1 MSEESFK
8 IRDLKEM
15 LKETEKNFGENE
27 AYKLKVK
34 KESNNVSNKDNEY
47 KVYTYK
53 EVIKMINA
61 LGTALISLGLKGKR
75 IAVIGENRFEW
86 EIAYLSIVCGT
97 GVVVPLDKSLPE
109 NELKSLIQRSN
120 VDAIFYSNKYED
132 RLKRIIES
140 KEANLK
146 YLINMDLEKIN
157 DGVYSEYELIE
168 KGMKLLEK
176 GNREFLDSKIN
187 PEEMNIML
195 FTSGTTSASKVVALS
210 HKNIVS
216 NLIDLK
222 EILNVTQ
229 NDRFLSFLPLHHV
242 FEATVGFLLPIYSGA
257 RISFADSIRDIEK
270 NLKEYKVTFAAFVP
284 AIYENFYKTIIRRL
298 DKKGLASD
306 YLQKSSMYKEKTW
319 EEKQNAFKEVYET
332 FGGYS
337 RMFITG
343 AAPISKEVHENLRNM
358 GINVC
363 QGYGLTETS
372 PVDAIETDSIH
383 KVGSIGKAL
392 PSVSLKI
399 DNKNEDGIGELLVK
413 GPNVMLGYFENEE
426 ANKEVFTEDGWFRT
440 GDLAYID
447 EDGFVFIKGR
457 KKSVIVLKNGKNIF
471 PEEMENLVNRIEGIK
486 ESFVFGK
493 SNTKDKEDIKVFAK
507 VVYDKKVFSTVYNL
521 DSDKDIYNM
530 INKKIKEINK
540 TMPAYKSIRGI
551 VLTEEE
557 LIKTASGKIKRHEEI
572 KTIV

>member
-1 MSEESFK
+1 MSDKSLK

-132 RLKRIIES
+132 RLKRIIGS
-140 KEANLK
+140 KDINLK

-157 DGVYSEYELIE
+157 EGVYSEYELIE
-168 KGMKLLEK
+168 EGMKLLEE

-298 DKKGLASD
+298 DKKGLALD
-306 YLQKSSMYKEKTW
+306 YLEKSSMYKEKTW
-319 EEKQNAFKEVYET
+319 EEKQNVFKEVYET

-399 DNKNEDGIGELLVK
+399 ENKNEDGIGELLVK

-471 PEEMENLVNRIEGIK
+471 PEEMENLVNRIDGIK

>member
-1 MSEESFK
+1 MSDKSLK

-34 KESNNVSNKDNEY
+34 KECNNVSNKDNEY

-132 RLKRIIES
+132 RLKRIVGS
-140 KEANLK
+140 KDINLK

-157 DGVYSEYELIE
+157 EGVYSEYELIE
-168 KGMKLLEK
+168 EGMKLLEE

-298 DKKGLASD
+298 DKKGLVLD
-306 YLQKSSMYKEKTW
+306 YLEKSSMYKEKTW

-471 PEEMENLVNRIEGIK
+471 PEEMENLVNRIDGIK

-493 SNTKDKEDIKVFAK
+493 SNTKDKEDIKVFVK
-507 VVYDKKVFSTVYNL
+507 VVYDKTLFSTVYNL

>member
-1 MSEESFK
+1 MPDKSLK

-132 RLKRIIES
+132 RLKRIIRS
-140 KEANLK
+140 KDVNLK

-168 KGMKLLEK
+168 KGMEFLEE

-187 PEEMNIML
+187 SEEMNIML

-306 YLQKSSMYKEKTW
+306 YLEKSSMYKEKTW
-319 EEKQNAFKEVYET
+319 EEKQNEFKDVYET

-413 GPNVMLGYFENEE
+413 GPNVMLGYFGNEE

-447 EDGFVFIKGR
+447 EDGFIFIKGR

-551 VLTEEE
+551 FLTEKE

>member
-471 PEEMENLVNRIEGIK
+471 PEEMENLVNRIDGIK

>member
-1 MSEESFK
+1 MSDKSFK

-298 DKKGLASD
+298 DKKGLVSD
-306 YLQKSSMYKEKTW
+306 YLEKSSMYKEKTW

-343 AAPISKEVHENLRNM
+343 AAPISKEVHDNLRNM

-471 PEEMENLVNRIEGIK
+471 PEEMENLVNRIDGIK

>member
-15 LKETEKNFGENE
+15 LKETEKKYGDNE

-34 KESNNVSNKDNEY
+34 KESNKDSKNDNEY

-132 RLKRIIES
+132 RLKRIIRS
-140 KEANLK
+140 KDVNLK

-157 DGVYSEYELIE
+157 DDVYSEYELIE
-168 KGMKLLEK
+168 KGMKLLEE

-187 PEEMNIML
+187 PEEMNIMI
-195 FTSGTTSASKVVALS
+195 FTSGTTSASKVVMLS

-298 DKKGLASD
+298 DKKGLSSD
-306 YLQKSSMYKEKTW
+306 YLEKSSMYKEKTW

-372 PVDAIETDSIH
+372 PVDAIETDCIH

-399 DNKNEDGIGELLVK
+399 DNENEDGIGELLVK

-426 ANKEVFTEDGWFRT
+426 ANKEVFTDDGWFRT
-440 GDLAYID
+440 GDLAHID

-471 PEEMENLVNRIEGIK
+471 PEEMENLVNRIDGIK

-507 VVYDKKVFSTVYNL
+507 VVYDKTVFSTVYNL

-551 VLTEEE
+551 FLTEEE

>member
-1 MSEESFK
+1 MSEEKLK

-15 LKETEKNFGENE
+15 LKEAENNFGKNE

-34 KESNNVSNKDNEY
+34 KESNKDSKNNSEY
-47 KVYTYK
+47 KIYTYK

-109 NELKSLIQRSN
+109 NELKSLIQRSK

-132 RLKRIIES
+132 RLKSIIGS
-140 KEANLK
+140 KDVNLK
-146 YLINMDLEKIN
+146 YLINMDLEKKK
-157 DGVYSEYELIE
+157 DDVYSEYELIE
-168 KGMKLLEK
+168 EGIKLLEE
-176 GNREFLDSKIN
+176 GNREFLESKIN

-210 HKNIVS
+210 HKNIIS

-222 EILNVTQ
+222 EVLNVTQ

-257 RISFADSIRDIEK
+257 RISFADGIRDIEK
-270 NLKEYKVTFAAFVP
+270 NLKEYKITFAAFVP

-298 DKKGLASD
+298 DKKGLGSE
-306 YLQKSSMYKEKTW
+306 YLEKSSMYKEKTW

-372 PVDAIETDSIH
+372 PVDAIETDTIH

-399 DNKNEDGIGELLVK
+399 DNENEEGIGELLVK

-426 ANKEVFTEDGWFRT
+426 ANNEVFTEDGWFRT

-471 PEEMENLVNRIEGIK
+471 PEEMENLVNRIDGVK
-486 ESFVFGK
+486 ESFIFGK
-493 SNTKDKEDIKVFAK
+493 SNTRDKEDIKVFAK
-507 VVYDKKVFSTVYNL
+507 VVYDKTIFSTVHKL
-521 DSDKDIYNM
+521 ESDKDIYNM

-551 VLTEEE
+551 FLTEED

>member
-1 MSEESFK
+1 MSDKSLK

-132 RLKRIIES
+132 RLKRIIGS
-140 KEANLK
+140 KEVNLR

-157 DGVYSEYELIE
+157 DGFYSEYELIE
-168 KGMKLLEK
+168 EGMKLLEE

-187 PEEMNIML
+187 SKEMNIML

-298 DKKGLASD
+298 DKKGLSSD
-306 YLQKSSMYKEKTW
+306 YLEKSSMYKEKTW

-399 DNKNEDGIGELLVK
+399 DNENEDGIGELLVK

-440 GDLAYID
+440 GDLAHID

-471 PEEMENLVNRIEGIK
+471 PEEMENLVNRIDGIK
-486 ESFVFGK
+486 ESFIFGK

-521 DSDKDIYNM
+521 DSDKEIYNM

>member
-1 MSEESFK
+1 MSDKSLK

-34 KESNNVSNKDNEY
+34 KESNNFSNKDNEY

-132 RLKRIIES
+132 RLKRIIGS
-140 KEANLK
+140 KEVNLR

-157 DGVYSEYELIE
+157 DGFYSEYELIE
-168 KGMKLLEK
+168 EGMKLLEE

-187 PEEMNIML
+187 SKEMNIML

-298 DKKGLASD
+298 DKKGLVLD
-306 YLQKSSMYKEKTW
+306 YLEKSSMYKEKTW

-372 PVDAIETDSIH
+372 PVDAIETDNIH

-471 PEEMENLVNRIEGIK
+471 PEEMENLVNRIDGIK

-521 DSDKDIYNM
+521 DSDKEIYNM

>member
-168 KGMKLLEK
+168 EGMKLLK
-176 GNREFLDSKIN
+176 DGNREFLDSKIN

-413 GPNVMLGYFENEE
+413 GQNVMLGYFENEE

-471 PEEMENLVNRIEGIK
+471 PEEMENLVNRIDGIK

>member
-1 MSEESFK
+1 MSDKSLK

-34 KESNNVSNKDNEY
+34 KESNNFSNKDNEY

-132 RLKRIIES
+132 RLKRIIGS
-140 KEANLK
+140 KEVNLR

-157 DGVYSEYELIE
+157 DGFYSEYELIE
-168 KGMKLLEK
+168 EGMKLLEE

-187 PEEMNIML
+187 SKEMNIML

-298 DKKGLASD
+298 DKKGLVLD
-306 YLQKSSMYKEKTW
+306 YLEKSSMYKEKTW
-319 EEKQNAFKEVYET
+319 EEKQNAFKEVYKT

-372 PVDAIETDSIH
+372 PVDAIETDNIH

-471 PEEMENLVNRIEGIK
+471 PEEMENLVNRIDGIK

-521 DSDKDIYNM
+521 DSDKEIYNM

>member
-1 MSEESFK
+1 MSDKSLK

-34 KESNNVSNKDNEY
+34 KESNNFSNKDNEY

-132 RLKRIIES
+132 RLKRIIGS
-140 KEANLK
+140 KEVNLR

-157 DGVYSEYELIE
+157 DGFYSEYELIE
-168 KGMKLLEK
+168 EGMKLLEE

-187 PEEMNIML
+187 SEEMNIML

-298 DKKGLASD
+298 DKKGLVLD
-306 YLQKSSMYKEKTW
+306 YLEKSSMYKEKTW

-372 PVDAIETDSIH
+372 PVDAIETDNIH

-440 GDLAYID
+440 GVLAYID
-447 EDGFVFIKGR
+447 ED
-457 KKSVIVLKNGKNIF
+457 
-471 PEEMENLVNRIEGIK
+471 
-486 ESFVFGK
+486 
-493 SNTKDKEDIKVFAK
+493 
-507 VVYDKKVFSTVYNL
+507 
-521 DSDKDIYNM
+521 
-530 INKKIKEINK
+530 
-540 TMPAYKSIRGI
+540 
-551 VLTEEE
+551 
-557 LIKTASGKIKRHEEI
+557 
-572 KTIV
+572 

>member
-1 MSEESFK
+1 MSDKSLK

-34 KESNNVSNKDNEY
+34 KESNNFSNKDNEY

-132 RLKRIIES
+132 RLKRIIGS
-140 KEANLK
+140 KEVNLR

-157 DGVYSEYELIE
+157 DGFYSEYELIE
-168 KGMKLLEK
+168 EGMKLLEE

-187 PEEMNIML
+187 SKEMNIML

-298 DKKGLASD
+298 DKKGLVLD
-306 YLQKSSMYKEKTW
+306 YLEK
-319 EEKQNAFKEVYET
+319 NNCFL
-332 FGGYS
+332 S
-337 RMFITG
+337 R
-343 AAPISKEVHENLRNM
+343 K
-358 GINVC
+358 
-363 QGYGLTETS
+363 
-372 PVDAIETDSIH
+372 
-383 KVGSIGKAL
+383 
-392 PSVSLKI
+392 
-399 DNKNEDGIGELLVK
+399 
-413 GPNVMLGYFENEE
+413 
-426 ANKEVFTEDGWFRT
+426 
-440 GDLAYID
+440 
-447 EDGFVFIKGR
+447 
-457 KKSVIVLKNGKNIF
+457 
-471 PEEMENLVNRIEGIK
+471 
-486 ESFVFGK
+486 
-493 SNTKDKEDIKVFAK
+493 
-507 VVYDKKVFSTVYNL
+507 
-521 DSDKDIYNM
+521 
-530 INKKIKEINK
+530 
-540 TMPAYKSIRGI
+540 
-551 VLTEEE
+551 
-557 LIKTASGKIKRHEEI
+557 
-572 KTIV
+572 

>member
-1 MSEESFK
+1 MSDKSLK

-27 AYKLKVK
+27 AYKLKIK

-132 RLKRIIES
+132 RLKRIIGS
-140 KEANLK
+140 KEVNLR

-168 KGMKLLEK
+168 EGMKLLEE

-298 DKKGLASD
+298 DKKGLALD
-306 YLQKSSMYKEKTW
+306 YLEKSSMYKEKTW

-399 DNKNEDGIGELLVK
+399 ENKNEDGIGELLVK

-471 PEEMENLVNRIEGIK
+471 PEEMENLVNRIDGIK

-551 VLTEEE
+551 VLTEED

>member
-1 MSEESFK
+1 MSDKSFK

-140 KEANLK
+140 KEVNLK

-298 DKKGLASD
+298 DKKGLVSD
-306 YLQKSSMYKEKTW
+306 YLEKSSMYKEKTW

-343 AAPISKEVHENLRNM
+343 AAPISKEVHDNLRNM

-471 PEEMENLVNRIEGIK
+471 PEEMENLVNRIDGIK

-557 LIKTASGKIKRHEEI
+557 LIKTESGKIKRHEEI
-572 KTIV
+572 KTIF

>member
-8 IRDLKEM
+8 IIDLKEM
-15 LKETEKNFGENE
+15 LKEIEKKFGDNE

-34 KESNNVSNKDNEY
+34 KESNKDSKNDNEY

-53 EVIKMINA
+53 EVIKIINA

-132 RLKRIIES
+132 RLKRIIRS
-140 KEANLK
+140 KDVNLK

-157 DGVYSEYELIE
+157 DDVYSEYELIE
-168 KGMKLLEK
+168 KGMKLLEE

-195 FTSGTTSASKVVALS
+195 FTSGTTSASKVVMLS

-298 DKKGLASD
+298 DKKGLSSD
-306 YLQKSSMYKEKTW
+306 YLEKSSMYKEKTW

-399 DNKNEDGIGELLVK
+399 DNENEDGIGELLVK

-440 GDLAYID
+440 GDLAHID

-471 PEEMENLVNRIEGIK
+471 PEEMENLVNRIDGIK
-486 ESFVFGK
+486 ESFIFGK

-507 VVYDKKVFSTVYNL
+507 VVYDKTVFSTVYNL

-551 VLTEEE
+551 FLTEEE

>member
-168 KGMKLLEK
+168 DGMKLLKE
-176 GNREFLDSKIN
+176 GNREFLNSKIN

-413 GPNVMLGYFENEE
+413 GSNVMLGYFENEE

-471 PEEMENLVNRIEGIK
+471 PEEMENLVNRIDGIK

>member
-1 MSEESFK
+1 
-8 IRDLKEM
+8 
-15 LKETEKNFGENE
+15 
-27 AYKLKVK
+27 
-34 KESNNVSNKDNEY
+34 
-47 KVYTYK
+47 
-53 EVIKMINA
+53 
-61 LGTALISLGLKGKR
+61 
-75 IAVIGENRFEW
+75 
-86 EIAYLSIVCGT
+86 
-97 GVVVPLDKSLPE
+97 
-109 NELKSLIQRSN
+109 
-120 VDAIFYSNKYED
+120 
-132 RLKRIIES
+132 
-140 KEANLK
+140 
-146 YLINMDLEKIN
+146 
-157 DGVYSEYELIE
+157 
-168 KGMKLLEK
+168 
-176 GNREFLDSKIN
+176 
-187 PEEMNIML
+187 
-195 FTSGTTSASKVVALS
+195 
-210 HKNIVS
+210 
-216 NLIDLK
+216 
-222 EILNVTQ
+222 
-229 NDRFLSFLPLHHV
+229 
-242 FEATVGFLLPIYSGA
+242 
-257 RISFADSIRDIEK
+257 
-270 NLKEYKVTFAAFVP
+270 
-284 AIYENFYKTIIRRL
+284 
-298 DKKGLASD
+298 
-306 YLQKSSMYKEKTW
+306 MYKEKTW

-372 PVDAIETDSIH
+372 PVDAIETDNIH

-471 PEEMENLVNRIEGIK
+471 PEEMENLVNRIDGIK

-521 DSDKDIYNM
+521 DSDKEIYNM

-540 TMPAYKSIRGI
+540 TMPAFKSIRGI

>member
-1 MSEESFK
+1 MSDKSLK

-34 KESNNVSNKDNEY
+34 KESNNFSNKDNEY

-132 RLKRIIES
+132 RLKRIIGS
-140 KEANLK
+140 KEVNLR

-157 DGVYSEYELIE
+157 DGFYSEYELIE
-168 KGMKLLEK
+168 EGMKLLEE

-187 PEEMNIML
+187 SKEMNIML

-298 DKKGLASD
+298 DKKGLALD
-306 YLQKSSMYKEKTW
+306 YLEKSSMYKEKTW

-372 PVDAIETDSIH
+372 PVDAIETDNIH

-471 PEEMENLVNRIEGIK
+471 PEEMENLVNRIDGIK

-521 DSDKDIYNM
+521 DSDKEIYNM

>member
-140 KEANLK
+140 KEVNLK

-168 KGMKLLEK
+168 DGMKLLKE
-176 GNREFLDSKIN
+176 GNREFLNSKIN

-471 PEEMENLVNRIEGIK
+471 PEEMENLVNRIDGIK